1 MKGSRLY
8 RRWYSR
14 VMEEPANDFLI
25 VISASSKSA
34 VSGTGKTTLGT
45 GCAKTFDSSHSGFDA
60 EEQATLSAGELGYD
74 IIPNAESRSAVMI
87 DESQGTPGGGSAL
100 NTRRAMKTETIETIG
115 SILANRDKMLTIIII
130 VQQFSMLDSWL
141 YPLVDAWLLI
151 KKGPGHP
158 QGPLATHH
166 KVETDDYDLKS
177 PELRTPAVED
187 LRWDPLPDDD
197 PAYEVMD
204 RKKQEAKQKS
214 TPEEDDGEL
223 GEQGQLLVAEGY
235 RRTGTPW
242 RKIPDQDERL
252 TYSYEWFRQRLTDA
266 DDDVVNTSE

>member
-1 MKGSRLY
+1 MKESLLY
-8 RRWYSR
+8 RRWYNR
-14 VMEEPANDFLI
+14 VMEEPANDFLM

-45 GCAKTFDSSHSGFDA
+45 GCAKTLDGSPSGFDA

-74 IIPNAESRSAVMI
+74 IIPNVETRSAVMI

-130 VQQFSMLDSWL
+130 VQSFSMLDSWI

-166 KVETDDYDLKS
+166 KVEIDDYDLKS

-197 PAYEVMD
+197 PDYAVLD
-204 RKKQEAKQKS
+204 QKKQEAKQKS
-214 TPEEDDGEL
+214 DGEDEQGEL
-223 GEQGQLLVAEGY
+223 GDQEQLLIAEGY
-235 RRTGTPW
+235 RRTGTAW

-252 TYSYEWFRQRLTDA
+252 TYSYEWYRQRLNDA
-266 DDDVVNTSE
+266 DGDVVNTSA